1 MDGTFRDDGDE
12 PLMPETPRHIRVYRG
27 DQLVLDLWDRPGI
40 LVSVSAPPP
49 RPGQGPVTHPFASA
63 TFMTPETEGEL
74 GEALRD
80 AETLDGFLATI
91 RGLGYAVEIE
101 GEVDGETETKAQVDG
116 GEAEARDEDCGA
128 DDDPSA

>member
-1 MDGTFRDDGDE
+1 MDGTFWDDGDE
-12 PLMPETPRHIRVYRG
+12 PLMSETPRHIRVYRG

-40 LVSVSAPPP
+40 LISVSAPPP

-91 RGLGYAVEIE
+91 RSLGYEV
-101 GEVDGETETKAQVDG
+101 EVDGEVDRETQVPTDDD
-116 GEAEARDEDCGA
+116 EAETRDEDYGA
-128 DDDPSA
+128 DDDPPA